1 MFKAPLSIGVFCWYN
16 DRMIDA
22 VIFDMDGLLI
32 DSEPFWRR
40 AQTYA
45 FGTVGLNL
53 SEEDMRHTMGR
64 RIDEVVAHWYHER
77 PWEGVTQKDIEALI
91 VDKVI
96 EFIGAEGV
104 PLPGVI
110 KVIEFF
116 NDKSVPMAIASSSS
130 SKIIDAVVD
139 KLEIRSH
146 FKHIYSAQHET
157 HGKPHPGV
165 YITTA
170 SLLGIPTH
178 RCLALEDSPSGVLSA
193 KAAKMKCVAVPDPEN
208 KNHSYIQIADAVI
221 DSLEAFDEKLFKS
234 L

>member
-1 MFKAPLSIGVFCWYN
+1 
-16 DRMIDA
+16 MIDA
-22 VIFDMDGLLI
+22 VIFDMDGLIL
-32 DSEPFWRR
+32 DSEPYWRR
-40 AQTYA
+40 AQTFA

-53 SEEDMRHTMGR
+53 SDDDMKHTMGR

-77 PWEGVTQKDIEALI
+77 RWEGATQKDIEALI

-96 EFIGAEGV
+96 ELVKTEGT

-110 KVIEFF
+110 DVIELI
-116 NDKSVPMAIASSSS
+116 KSKSIPMAIASSSS
-130 SKIIDAVVD
+130 NEIIDAVVD
-139 KLEIRSH
+139 KFEIRDN
-146 FKHIYSAQHET
+146 FEHIYSAQHET

-170 SLLGIPTH
+170 SLLGVPVH

-193 KAAKMKCVAVPDPEN
+193 KAAKMKCVAVPTPEDRT
-208 KNHSYIQIADAVI
+208 HSYIQIADEVI
-221 DSLEAFDEKLFKS
+221 DSLVDFDEKLLES